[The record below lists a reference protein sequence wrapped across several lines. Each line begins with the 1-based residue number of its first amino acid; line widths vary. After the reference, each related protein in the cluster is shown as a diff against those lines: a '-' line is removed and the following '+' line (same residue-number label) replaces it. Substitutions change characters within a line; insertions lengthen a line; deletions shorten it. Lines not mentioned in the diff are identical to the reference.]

1 MNYVPDT
8 TIKEMFWTGESRLNR
23 LRFLKRNLALAVF
36 VFITFFAIYLAL
48 GITSEFSE
56 MTDELLLQHPAILLS
71 TAFLQIF
78 TAVISYKLDVRR
90 LKDIGKGKLLAVIN
104 LIIGLIGAGFYFISV
119 ISIAISLY
127 LLFAPGTKGANM
139 YGPDPL
145 GNVENTAV

>member
-1 MNYVPDT
+1 MSYVPDT

-23 LRFLKRNLALAVF
+23 LRFLKRNLALAGF

-104 LIIGLIGAGFYFISV
+104 LIIGLVGAGFYIISV

-127 LLFAPGTKGANM
+127 LLFAPGAKGPNM

-145 GNVENTAV
+145 GNIENTAV

>member
-1 MNYVPDT
+1 MSYVPDT

-23 LRFLKRNLALAVF
+23 LRFLKRNLALAGF

-48 GITSEFSE
+48 GITSEFAE

-90 LKDIGKGKLLAVIN
+90 LKDIGRGKSLAVVN

-119 ISIAISLY
+119 ISLGISLY

-145 GNVENTAV
+145 ENLGNTAA

>member
-23 LRFLKRNLALAVF
+23 LRFLKRNLALAGF

-104 LIIGLIGAGFYFISV
+104 LIIGLVGAGFYIISV

-127 LLFAPGTKGANM
+127 LLFAPGAKGPNM

-145 GNVENTAV
+145 GNIENTAV

>member
-23 LRFLKRNLALAVF
+23 LRFLKRNLALAGF

-104 LIIGLIGAGFYFISV
+104 LIIGLVGAGFYIISV
-119 ISIAISLY
+119 ISVAISLY
-127 LLFAPGTKGANM
+127 LLFAPGAKGPNM